1 MSKDTEKK
9 AGTPGR
15 RKKEQDI
22 LKDDPSETMALH
34 ALGALSPDEASAA
47 QELLLG
53 GSFVCAAELKAYQ
66 ELLSRISRAVA
77 TGAPDPPPEVKQKLM
92 DQIEAKS
99 ESENSQSEDS
109 AEHIQV
115 WKSWPEEASSG
126 APGLVVR
133 RAAEGAWQKTAVPG
147 VSVKS
152 LFVDSIRHYV
162 TMLVKM
168 DAGVSYP
175 GHLHDAAEECYVLDG
190 DLQVGD
196 QFLRKGDYQRA
207 EAGSKHGV
215 QSTREGCILLVLSSQ
230 NDELLPS

>member
-1 MSKDTEKK
+1 
-9 AGTPGR
+9 
-15 RKKEQDI
+15 EQDI

-77 TGAPDPPPEVKQKLM
+77 TGAPDPPPELKQKLM

-99 ESENSQSEDS
+99 ELEDSDLEDGDFEDSDFEDS

-133 RAAEGAWQKTAVPG
+133 RAAEG
-147 VSVKS
+147 
-152 LFVDSIRHYV
+152 
-162 TMLVKM
+162 
-168 DAGVSYP
+168 
-175 GHLHDAAEECYVLDG
+175 
-190 DLQVGD
+190 
-196 QFLRKGDYQRA
+196 
-207 EAGSKHGV
+207 
-215 QSTREGCILLVLSSQ
+215 
-230 NDELLPS
+230 

>member
-15 RKKEQDI
+15 RKKEQD
-22 LKDDPSETMALH
+22 DPSGTMALH
-34 ALGALSPDEASAA
+34 ALGALSPDEARAA

-53 GSFVCAAELKAYQ
+53 GSFVCAAELKVYQ

-77 TGAPDPPPEVKQKLM
+77 TGAPDPPPELKQKLM

-207 EAGSKHGV
+207 AAGSKHGV